1 MADLCLLVVY
11 KKLYAM
17 KYIKRLLLF
26 ILAVIMV
33 CSVRIC
39 VYHYQDGLIFFPNEP
54 ADENIQQTPP
64 QFQTVQVKTSD
75 GLNLHALYFPGD
87 KSKPAILWNHGNA
100 YDVYKLAFIL
110 QPYID
115 VNFPVYMT
123 EYRGFG
129 GNPGHFSERGFMN
142 DIDAGW
148 QFLKSQGHE
157 NIVVHGYSMGCATS
171 ALFANIAHRPTAL
184 VLESSF
190 TDLASVARHRYRF
203 IPFVKWLLK
212 YDMNTL
218 QNVMAI
224 DDVPI
229 LILHGDAD
237 NTIPF
242 SHGASVYDASPADA
256 KKFILIPG
264 GTHKLYKFNSYNLII
279 DWLKENVK

>member
-1 MADLCLLVVY
+1 
-11 KKLYAM
+11 M
-17 KYIKRLLLF
+17 KYIKYLLLF
-26 ILAVIMV
+26 VLVVILVFG
-33 CSVRIC
+33 VRIAA
-39 VYHYQDGLIFFPNEP
+39 YHYQDRLIFFPNES
-54 ADENIQQTPP
+54 ADESIQPIPP
-64 QFQTVQVKTSD
+64 QFQTVQVKTRD
-75 GLNLHALYFPGD
+75 GLNLHALYFSGD

-115 VNFPVYMT
+115 ANFPVYMT

-129 GNPGHFSERGFMN
+129 GNPGRFSEPGFIN

-171 ALFANIAHRPTAL
+171 AEFANIGHRPTAL
-184 VLESSF
+184 ILESPF

-203 IPFVKWLLK
+203 IPFAKWLLK

-224 DDVPI
+224 DDVPT

-237 NTIPF
+237 KIIPF
-242 SHGASVYDASPADA
+242 SHGAAVYDASPADV

-264 GTHKLYKFNSYNLII
+264 GTHKLYQSNSYNLII
-279 DWLKENVK
+279 DWLKGNVK